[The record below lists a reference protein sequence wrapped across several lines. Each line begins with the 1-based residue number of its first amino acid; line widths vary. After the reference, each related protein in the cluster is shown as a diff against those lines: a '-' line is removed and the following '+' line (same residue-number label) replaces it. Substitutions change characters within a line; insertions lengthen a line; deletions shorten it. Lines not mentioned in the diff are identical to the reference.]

1 MSSKIQPLLNK
12 IQTYSTQ
19 KIVDVLWAMNK
30 KWEDTTAEER
40 MVQLALFTV
49 YEDRKGEAA
58 IDSLQ
63 EALLDA
69 VGELY

>member
-1 MSSKIQPLLNK
+1 MSSKIQPLLNL
-12 IQTYSTQ
+12 ISTYSTQ
-19 KIVDVLWAMNK
+19 KIIDVLWSMNK
-30 KWEDTTAEER
+30 KWIDTTPEER

-49 YEDRKGEAA
+49 YEDRKGEDA

-63 EALLDA
+63 ESLLSA